1 MIDLSKNVVYLAAPK
16 RLYESHLFAQAYSYL
31 ITKTAAVLDP
41 RGMYKSNQEWLDNY
55 ETRLSICDTMIIVS
69 DDMLVGKGVY
79 KEFNYFRDR
88 YCKAY
93 HYWHPHLFG
102 NGNTP
107 ALMEIKL
114 LKIIDND
121 DWRDYATIQYK

>member
-16 RLYESHLFAQAYSYL
+16 RLYGSHLFAQAHQYL
-31 ITKTAAVLDP
+31 LPKTAGLLDP
-41 RGMYKSNQEWLDNY
+41 RGMYKTNQDWLENY

-88 YCKAY
+88 FCKTY
-93 HYWHPHLFG
+93 HVFKSHQSSQFY
-102 NGNTP
+102 
-107 ALMEIKL
+107 LMEVKS
-114 LKIIDND
+114 LKIVDDD
-121 DWRDYATIQYK
+121 DWRDYATIQYR

>member
-16 RLYESHLFAQAYSYL
+16 RLYDSHLFAQSYQYL
-31 ITKTAAVLDP
+31 LTKTAGLLDP
-41 RGMYKSNQEWLDNY
+41 RGMYKSNQDWLENF

-88 YCKAY
+88 FCKTY
-93 HYWHPHLFG
+93 HIFKPQTMFY
-102 NGNTP
+102 
-107 ALMEIKL
+107 LMEIKS
-114 LKIIDND
+114 LKIVDDD
-121 DWRDYATIQYK
+121 DWRDYATIQYR